1 MVSVILPT
9 YNRAVYLREA
19 IGSVLGQ
26 EGVGLELIIV
36 DDGSTDDTEALIA
49 SFRDDRIRYYKLPHT
64 GRVSAMKNFAIERAH
79 GDFLAFIDSDDL
91 WTPGKLARQYRLLQE
106 RPDVGFSL
114 TDITVFRDDDIIR
127 EHTYAT
133 RGSVECSDIFP
144 WIIRSGF
151 LVYSPT
157 LLLHRGCLEQTGY
170 FDEKQ
175 RFGCLKFNMRLAYHY
190 KCGVFFEPMLLRR
203 LHESNDSEV
212 RRFDNYDEY
221 LNAYERFYAEGKI
234 GKGRLL
240 KARGNAFFKL
250 GELYAADRRAGEAR
264 KNYLQAVKNDP
275 FKMQYYRRLIKSC
288 SPWKG
293 RSNM

>member
-9 YNRAVYLREA
+9 YNRAIYLREA
-19 IGSVLGQ
+19 IVSVLQQ
-26 EGVGLELIIV
+26 EDVSLELIIV
-36 DDGSTDDTEALIA
+36 DDGSTDDTEVLIS
-49 SFRDDRIRYYKLPHT
+49 SFRDGRIRYFKLPHT

-79 GDFLAFIDSDDL
+79 GEFLSFIDSDDL

-106 RPDVGFSL
+106 RSDVGFSL
-114 TDITVFRDDDIIR
+114 TDITVFRDDETIR
-127 EHTYAT
+127 AYTYHT
-133 RGSVECSDIFP
+133 RGSVECADIFP
-144 WIIRSGF
+144 WIIRTGF

-170 FDEKQ
+170 FDETQ

-203 LHESNDSEV
+203 LHGSNDSEV

-221 LNAYERFYAEGKI
+221 LNAYERFYIEGKI

-250 GELYAADRRAGEAR
+250 GELHAAERQAGEAR
-264 KNYLQAVKNDP
+264 KNYLLALKNDP
-275 FKMQYYRRLIKSC
+275 FKMAYYRGLIKSFLR
-288 SPWKG
+288 G
-293 RSNM
+293 